1 MTRSEAEARC
11 KELAEA
17 HPDRD
22 RVRWVARESE
32 QGWDVVR
39 VPLPESLVRKPL
51 TPVIEAKP
59 RPQQADDPRPAHIR
73 NAPGGYG

>member
-11 KELAEA
+11 TELARD
-17 HPDRD
+17 HPERD
-22 RVRWVARESE
+22 RFRWVPRESD
-32 QGWDVVR
+32 QGWTVVR
-39 VPLPESLVRKPL
+39 IPLPESLVREPL

-73 NAPGGYG
+73 NVPGGWG